1 MDKFRYDNQEE
12 GLVILYAMDA
22 DQMIDTLSMGML
34 RERRF
39 EHIMKAVFYISD
51 NQERMLKFI
60 TENRTSLIGCLQKGI
75 SRNRLLDIFIKI
87 IEILEEADEYLFIR
101 EYFQLRPEHIVI
113 DESGQ
118 NIALLYLPC
127 ISVPEQAP
135 DMWSLLDTILHRVN
149 LSEADPEAGISR
161 IREIAGASDTLLQLK
176 EELKKYQNEPAEV
189 KREAIPVPPA
199 SPIPPVPAPSPM
211 PSVPE
216 AAPAPPVPPV
226 SPLPVP
232 QFAEQPAVYIPK
244 EGETSVLSMQM
255 QAGETE
261 VLSGA
266 NDTVVYPAHLVRVK
280 NQERINIEKMEFYI
294 GKEMENDYV
303 VYDNPTVSR
312 KHAVLCLQNGQYYVM
327 DKNSKNHTYI
337 NGNMIN
343 PMENVLIRH
352 GDFLRLSNEEFVFYM
367 S

>member
-12 GLVILYAMDA
+12 GLVILYAMDK

-60 TENRTSLIGCLQKGI
+60 TENRISLIGCLQKSI
-75 SRNRLLDIFIKI
+75 SRNGLLDIFIKI
-87 IEILEEADEYLFIR
+87 IEILEEADEYMFIR
-101 EYFQLRPEHIVI
+101 EHFQLRPEHIVI

-127 ISVPEQAP
+127 ITVEEQAP
-135 DMWSLLDTILHRVN
+135 GMWSLLDTILDRVN
-149 LSEADPEAGISR
+149 LSEADPEQCISR
-161 IREIAGASDTLLQLK
+161 IRQIAAASDTLPQLR
-176 EELKKYQNEPAEV
+176 EELEKYQNEPVEV
-189 KREAIPVPPA
+189 KHEAI
-199 SPIPPVPAPSPM
+199 PVPAPSPI
-211 PSVPE
+211 PSAPA

-266 NDTVVYPAHLVRVK
+266 NDTVIYPAHLVRVK

-294 GKEMENDYV
+294 GKEMGNDYV

-312 KHAVLCLQNGQYYVM
+312 KHAVLCLQNGQYYIM